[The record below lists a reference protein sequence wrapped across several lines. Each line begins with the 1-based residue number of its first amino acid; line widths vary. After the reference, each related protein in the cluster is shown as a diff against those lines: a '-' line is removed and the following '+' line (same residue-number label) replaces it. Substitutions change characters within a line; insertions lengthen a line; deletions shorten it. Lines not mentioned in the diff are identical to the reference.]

1 MEPREFLAAH
11 PPFDRLA
18 REALDRVERT
28 LEVVY
33 ASRGEPLLRRSD
45 SANPYLYVVRK
56 GTVRL
61 EIDGRRIQIVEE
73 GEPFGYP
80 SLLAGSSPHAESIA
94 EEDCLLYRIPRE
106 TFQHLMGHEGFAD
119 YFLAG
124 LAQRLRRTAALEPS
138 PLAGDLSAPVVSLVT
153 RPPVTIERGASVV
166 AAARRMTE
174 NRVSSLLVVGEPS
187 GIVTDRDLRVRVLA
201 EDRGRKATVEDVMSS
216 PLLTAPAQASVF
228 ESLLFMLEHR
238 IHHLPL
244 ARGDQVVGVV
254 TDTDLLRHHIKSP
267 IYLLNRIEKLEGAEA
282 FTGYAEEL
290 AGMVDVLFRGDL
302 DAFQIGR
309 IVSSINDAAVGR
321 LLRLTEAE
329 LGPPPCPYAWI
340 VFGSEGRKEQALLTD
355 QDNALIYREATPAA
369 EEYFA
374 ALAERVVKGL
384 VRLGIPPC
392 PGGFMATNWR
402 RPLAE
407 WEKLFSGWMRRPEP
421 QALIEAANFFD
432 FRRVGG
438 ELSLEPLDELFR
450 EASKHGLFLA
460 HMAKNALDFRPPLGL
475 FHRIR
480 EQAEGVDLKKGGII
494 PIVSLGRL
502 HALEA
507 GILVRG
513 TLDRLDAAAAA
524 GRISRDG
531 AENLGEAFRFLL
543 RLRLEDQLEAKRAGQ
558 PVDNQVRLANLS
570 PLERRHLKDTFLAV
584 REMQEAL
591 AMRYKTD
598 LIG

>member
-1 MEPREFLAAH
+1 
-11 PPFDRLA
+11 
-18 REALDRVERT
+18 
-28 LEVVY
+28 
-33 ASRGEPLLRRSD
+33 
-45 SANPYLYVVRK
+45 
-56 GTVRL
+56 
-61 EIDGRRIQIVEE
+61 
-73 GEPFGYP
+73 
-80 SLLAGSSPHAESIA
+80 
-94 EEDCLLYRIPRE
+94 
-106 TFQHLMGHEGFAD
+106 
-119 YFLAG
+119 
-124 LAQRLRRTAALEPS
+124 
-138 PLAGDLSAPVVSLVT
+138 
-153 RPPVTIERGASVV
+153 
-166 AAARRMTE
+166 
-174 NRVSSLLVVGEPS
+174 
-187 GIVTDRDLRVRVLA
+187 
-201 EDRGRKATVEDVMSS
+201 
-216 PLLTAPAQASVF
+216 
-228 ESLLFMLEHR
+228 
-238 IHHLPL
+238 
-244 ARGDQVVGVV
+244 
-254 TDTDLLRHHIKSP
+254 
-267 IYLLNRIEKLEGAEA
+267 
-282 FTGYAEEL
+282 
-290 AGMVDVLFRGDL
+290 
-302 DAFQIGR
+302 
-309 IVSSINDAAVGR
+309 
-321 LLRLTEAE
+321 
-329 LGPPPCPYAWI
+329 
-340 VFGSEGRKEQALLTD
+340 
-355 QDNALIYREATPAA
+355 
-369 EEYFA
+369 
-374 ALAERVVKGL
+374 
-384 VRLGIPPC
+384 
-392 PGGFMATNWR
+392 
-402 RPLAE
+402 
-407 WEKLFSGWMRRPEP
+407 MRRPEP